1 MCRGAVER
9 QTSKEATIQVHN
21 HTLPIAEAAAIEPLG
36 HDEAA
41 ATASLELE
49 RFLAL
54 VDGLAGDDWEQPT
67 YCTKWNVRQVVAH
80 VAGSHARFA
89 HWSEFERQMSAA
101 VQQPYREAGLN
112 PLDARNQIQVDDRR
126 DAPPADLI
134 AELRAVV
141 PRSIEVRHGIPD
153 LLRAGRVRMPIGEI
167 TIGYV
172 TDTLATRDMWMHRLE
187 IGLATGRGMVQ
198 TAEHDGR
205 IVALVLHELA
215 EKLLPS
221 LAERSVVYELS
232 GPAGAHWRIGEN
244 PEPSAAIAMDVL
256 DFNLLASERLT
267 AEEARKRSLISI
279 NGDAELA
286 RHVLQQTI
294 IPY

>member
-1 MCRGAVER
+1 M
-9 QTSKEATIQVHN
+9 QVHTHT
-21 HTLPIAEAAAIEPLG
+21 HTLPIADAAAIAPLS

-41 ATASLELE
+41 AIASLELE

-54 VDGLAGDDWEQPT
+54 LDALTGDDWERPT

-89 HWSEFERQMSAA
+89 HWSEFERQMSSE
-101 VQQPYREAGLN
+101 VQRPYREAGLN

-126 DAPPADLI
+126 DALPADLI
-134 AELRAVV
+134 VELRAVG
-141 PRSIEVRHGIPD
+141 PRSIEVRRGIPD
-153 LLRAGRVRMPIGEI
+153 LLRAGRVRMPIGEVA
-167 TIGYV
+167 IGYV
-172 TDTLATRDMWMHRLE
+172 TDTLLTRDMWMHRLE
-187 IGLATGRGMVQ
+187 IGLATRHGMAQ
-198 TAEHDGR
+198 TVEHDGR

-232 GPAGAHWRIGEN
+232 GPAGGHWRIGEN
-244 PEPSAAIAMDVL
+244 PEPSATIAMDVL
-256 DFNLLASERLT
+256 DFNLLASERPT
-267 AEEARKRSLISI
+267 AEEAQRSLISI
-279 NGDAELA
+279 KGDGELA
-286 RHVLQQTI
+286 ERALEQTV